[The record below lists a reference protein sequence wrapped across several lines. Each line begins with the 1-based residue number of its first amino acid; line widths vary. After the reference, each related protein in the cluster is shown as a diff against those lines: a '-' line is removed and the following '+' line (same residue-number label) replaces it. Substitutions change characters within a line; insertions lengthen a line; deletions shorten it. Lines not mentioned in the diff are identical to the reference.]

1 MSFTHNNHQF
11 SLNPTKIRPDFPAI
25 DSHPEI
31 AYFDNAATTQKPK
44 QVLDAVANFHHAYC
58 ANPHRSNHDWAMRA
72 TQELEKVK
80 KQVAKFIGAKNHKN
94 IFFVQGSTHA
104 SEILADTFIRE
115 IVPQKG
121 TILISKKEHTSLHE
135 AWQRKNQHYK
145 KDLTLRDI
153 EYNSMG
159 TYSLEDL
166 EKAASEKIDLAV
178 LTHVHNVIGLE
189 MGISEA
195 REILGSTPIL
205 VDGAQSITHLPIN
218 VSELGIQAFYF
229 SAHKLFSFG
238 GLGVLWIADE
248 YLDYL
253 SEIENGTPNTEAIIS
268 LGAAISYVEN
278 ITVQK
283 IESYLLE
290 LTQYALSQLQ
300 AVPGIE
306 YLPGPA
312 MCSCAS
318 GHGILSFRKEGIE
331 SGELSLWLNE
341 HGIFTR
347 AGNHCTATALTENS
361 LRVSLQIYNTPQEI
375 DRLIEVLKSV

>member
-1 MSFTHNNHQF
+1 MSYTHNSHRF
-11 SLNPTKIRPDFPAI
+11 SLDPYKIRPDFPAI
-25 DSHPEI
+25 HSHPEI

-44 QVLDAVANFHHAYC
+44 QVLDVVAHFHHAYC

-72 TQELEKVK
+72 TLEVEKVK
-80 KQVAKFIGAKNHKN
+80 KQVAQFIGAKSHKN
-94 IFFVQGSTHA
+94 IFFVQGSTYA
-104 SEILADTFIRE
+104 SEVLADTFIRE
-115 IVPQKG
+115 IVPKGG

-135 AWQRKNQHYK
+135 AWQRKNSHYK
-145 KDLTLRDI
+145 KELRLKDI

-159 TYSLEDL
+159 TYSLEYL
-166 EKAASEKIDLAV
+166 KKVAAEKIDLAV

-189 MGISEA
+189 MGIAEA

-218 VSELGIQAFYF
+218 VTKLDIQAYYF
-229 SAHKLFSFG
+229 SAHKLFGFG
-238 GLGVLWIADE
+238 GLGVLWVSDE
-248 YLDYL
+248 YLNYF
-253 SEIENGTPNTEAIIS
+253 SELENGTPNTEAIIS
-268 LGAAISYVEN
+268 LGAAISYVES
-278 ITVQK
+278 ITISK

-290 LTQYALSQLQ
+290 LTQYALTQMQS
-300 AVPGIE
+300 VPGIE

-318 GHGILSFRKEGIE
+318 GHGILSFRKEGVE
-331 SGELSLWLNE
+331 SGELALWLNE

-361 LRVSLQIYNTPQEI
+361 LRISLQIYNTPQEI
-375 DRLIEVLKSV
+375 DKLIQVLKNM

>member
-1 MSFTHNNHQF
+1 MSFTHNKHRF
-11 SLNPTKIRPDFPAI
+11 SLDPTKIRPDFPAI
-25 DSHPEI
+25 HSHPEI

-44 QVLDAVANFHHAYC
+44 QVLDAVADFHHAYC

-72 TQELEKVK
+72 TLELEKVK
-80 KQVAKFIGAKNHKN
+80 KQIAKFIGAKSHKN
-94 IFFVQGSTHA
+94 IIFVQGSTHA
-104 SEILADTFIRE
+104 SQVLADVFIRE
-115 IVPQKG
+115 VVPEYG

-135 AWQRKNQHYK
+135 AWQRKNKHYK
-145 KDLTLRDI
+145 KDITLKDI

-159 TYSLEDL
+159 TYSLEYL
-166 EKAASEKIDLAV
+166 TEAATEKVDLAV

-189 MGISEA
+189 MGIAEA

-218 VSELGIQAFYF
+218 VTELGIQAFYF

-238 GLGVLWIADE
+238 GLGILWVSDE
-248 YLDYL
+248 YLSYF

-268 LGAAISYVEN
+268 LGAAISYVEK
-278 ITVQK
+278 ISVSK

-290 LTQYALSQLQ
+290 LTQYAL
-300 AVPGIE
+300 AEMKTVPGIE

-312 MCSCAS
+312 MCPCAS
-318 GHGILSFRKEGIE
+318 GDGILSFRKEGIE
-331 SGELSLWLNE
+331 SGELALWLNE

-347 AGNHCTATALTENS
+347 AGNHCTATTLTENS
-361 LRVSLQIYNTPQEI
+361 LRISLQIYNTPQEI
-375 DRLIEVLKSV
+375 DKLIEVLKNI